1 MKKIFLSLTMLMLML
16 FISACVGSNEEFNE
30 EIKEAKLIFEFK
42 LGDQESPNKRI
53 IYSDTERFRIRI
65 AKLDSDDFNL
75 VKEFSLN
82 SRAEVSLGYGEYK
95 CFVFATKT
103 LNAEERVLSFA
114 STVVNIVN
122 SDPIA
127 VSMTLERNL
136 PQIELWQDG
145 QIVNEVKGGT
155 SFTMNVD
162 NSHVQE
168 LYVEPSTSSV
178 DIRNNRGTS
187 LNSAVDTFRAKQST
201 YNLTAPSVNSYN
213 EYGIS
218 IQYNLPNAY
227 YTTGSMRSLVLYYSA
242 SELEKLKI
250 NPPNG
255 EIYFE
260 LN

>member
-1 MKKIFLSLTMLMLML
+1 MKKILSLLIILIILSGCM
-16 FISACVGSNEEFNE
+16 GGNEELTLKE
-30 EIKEAKLIFEFK
+30 EATLIFNFK

-65 AKLDSDDFNL
+65 TKLNSPEFNL

-103 LNAEERVLSFA
+103 KNAEERVLSFA
-114 STVVNIVN
+114 STVINIVN
-122 SDPIA
+122 SDPVA
-127 VSMTLERNL
+127 VTMTLERNL

-145 QIVNEVKGGT
+145 QRVNELKGGT

-162 NSHVQE
+162 NLHVQE

-178 DIRNNRGTS
+178 DIINNSGTS

-201 YNLTAPSVNSYN
+201 YNLTAPSVNSYT
-213 EYGIS
+213 EYDIS

-227 YTTGSMRSLVLYYSA
+227 YTTGRMRSLVLYYSA